1 MNDDE
6 IDFITQCVGF
16 VARSLNVCLALPKSC
31 LGSGFLLAPRLN
43 QVLQSFRLRGIVM
56 GAPEANPKLLS
67 ELVTSVK
74 KLEEMTLP
82 EVVSAAKECSGLQSS
97 D

>member
-1 MNDDE
+1 
-6 IDFITQCVGF
+6 
-16 VARSLNVCLALPKSC
+16 
-31 LGSGFLLAPRLN
+31 
-43 QVLQSFRLRGIVM
+43 M